1 MARLI
6 SVTSE
11 HIAIATA
18 LPYTSPVALAV
29 GGGAIANHCAV
40 YVKGDRYEL
49 PEIAKQ
55 NEKAFDYY
63 QKCKGDQGKHL
74 EAIAPYEFEL
84 CQN

>member
-1 MARLI
+1 MQV

-11 HIAIATA
+11 HIAAATPF
-18 LPYTSPVALAV
+18 PYSSPVALAI
-29 GGGAIANHCAV
+29 GEGAIANHVAV
-40 YVKGDRYEL
+40 YVNGDRYEL

-63 QKCKGDQGKHL
+63 RNFKGDQGKHL

-84 CQN
+84 

>member
-1 MARLI
+1 MQV

-11 HIAIATA
+11 HIAAAIPF
-18 LPYTSPVALAV
+18 PYSSPVALAI
-29 GGGAIANHCAV
+29 GEGAIANHCAV

-63 QKCKGDQGKHL
+63 RNFKGDQGKHL
-74 EAIAPYEFEL
+74 APLEAYSFEL
-84 CQN
+84 K

>member
-55 NEKAFDYY
+55 NEKAFDYF
-63 QKCKGDQGKHL
+63 KNRNKEQGKHL
-74 EAIAPYEFEL
+74 EAIKPYEFEL
-84 CQN
+84 

>member
-1 MARLI
+1 MQI

-29 GGGAIANHCAV
+29 GEGAIANHCAV

-55 NEKAFDYY
+55 NEKAFDYL
-63 QKCKGDQGKHL
+63 KNCKTEQGKLLKPL
-74 EAIAPYEFEL
+74 EGYEFEL
-84 CQN
+84 K